1 MVSTPVGCGQE
12 EVDGQQK
19 AAFSKTEQSTRD
31 SLFIKVAVWRNA
43 ELRLLRRF
51 NAELCRSGRYAC
63 EV

>member
-43 ELRLLRRF
+43 ELRLEIQR
-51 NAELCRSGRYAC
+51 GTM
-63 EV
+63 